1 MIKSNI
7 EKNKKNSLNPK
18 SKKLLRVISKTG
30 KINENA
36 KYTDTF
42 SSFNE
47 DFSAKLTKNLYLQ
60 IYDIESDLL
69 YEHKLNFSQLNLEG
83 MSQIFLDNK
92 LFLCG
97 CKLNSINKEK
107 DTLDT
112 NPNSF
117 SSSFMYSIDITK
129 EPITVSFE
137 VNSCY
142 MHYYPSLSILRNEY
156 IIVIAGFKSHK
167 CEYYSITNKRW
178 KDIPDL
184 PEERYGC
191 SLFCDNSY
199 NYVYCFGGYNS
210 LTQKCCSTIFRLN
223 MNKANKWDT
232 ILVME
237 NSEFLTKKFSCVGKI
252 NESSFV
258 ILGGK
263 DNYNYTSDD
272 IINIEIINKNNK
284 IIINENKG
292 KKLANKSEFI
302 SIREGLFYEDSL
314 YCFDDE
320 IKDIIHKVEKKVATT
335 IKLTSI

>member
-7 EKNKKNSLNPK
+7 KKNKKNSLNPK

-97 CKLNSINKEK
+97 CKLNSINE
-107 DTLDT
+107 DNETLDT

-129 EPITVSFE
+129 EPITVLFE

-156 IIVIAGFKSHK
+156 IIVVSGFKSNK

-210 LTQKCCSTIFRLN
+210 LTQKCCSTVFRFN
-223 MNKANKWDT
+223 MNKGTKWET

-237 NSEFLTKKFSCVGKI
+237 NSQFLTRKFTCVVKI
-252 NESSFV
+252 NDSSLI

-263 DNYNYTSDD
+263 DNYNYNNDD
-272 IINIEIINKNNK
+272 IINI
-284 IIINENKG
+284 
-292 KKLANKSEFI
+292 
-302 SIREGLFYEDSL
+302 
-314 YCFDDE
+314 
-320 IKDIIHKVEKKVATT
+320 
-335 IKLTSI
+335 

>member
-1 MIKSNI
+1 
-7 EKNKKNSLNPK
+7 
-18 SKKLLRVISKTG
+18 
-30 KINENA
+30 
-36 KYTDTF
+36 
-42 SSFNE
+42 
-47 DFSAKLTKNLYLQ
+47 
-60 IYDIESDLL
+60 
-69 YEHKLNFSQLNLEG
+69 

-129 EPITVSFE
+129 EPITVLFE

-156 IIVIAGFKSHK
+156 IIVVGGFKSNK

-178 KDIPDL
+178 KDLPEL
-184 PEERYGC
+184 PEERYG
-191 SLFCDNSY
+191 SSIFSDNSY

-210 LTQKCCSTIFRLN
+210 LTQKCCSTVFRLN
-223 MNKANKWDT
+223 MNKNTKWDT

-237 NSEFLTKKFSCVGKI
+237 NSEFLTKKFTCIVKI
-252 NESSFV
+252 NDSSLI

-263 DNYNYTSDD
+263 DNYNYINDD
-272 IINIEIINKNNK
+272 IINIEMNSKNNK
-284 IIINENKG
+284 IIIHENKG
-292 KKLANKSEFI
+292 KKLANKAQFI
-302 SIREGLFYEDSL
+302 SLREGILFGELS

-320 IKDIIHKVEKKVATT
+320 LKDIVHRIEKNAATT